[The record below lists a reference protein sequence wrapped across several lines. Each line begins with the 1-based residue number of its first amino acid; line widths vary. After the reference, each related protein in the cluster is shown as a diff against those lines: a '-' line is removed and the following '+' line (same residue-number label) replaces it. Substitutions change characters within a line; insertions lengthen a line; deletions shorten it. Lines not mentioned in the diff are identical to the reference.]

1 MLVMFRVGI
10 PHWLSDEQFREL
22 LDFFGDYRDMV
33 DEVAFFTSNTHPPLP
48 LDEIRRRSER
58 LKFVMMRV
66 REELGVQAGINVLA
80 TMGHHEENLDGSLDE
95 QWQRVIDPGGR
106 ECRGCYC
113 PSDPRYQDYV
123 RELYIAVAEAKPD
136 FIWIDDDVRL
146 AGHSPVTMTCFCEY
160 CIARFAQEAEEVF
173 TRETLMAALN
183 DATTDK
189 CFDLRRLWLEH
200 NRQMLAELFGIIE
213 QAVHAVVADLPIGFM
228 TGDRFYEG
236 YAFTRWS
243 RVLAGKNKCE
253 VRWRPGGG
261 FYSDDIPMGLVEKA
275 HDIGRQV
282 AALPRTVKII
292 QSEIENFPYHRLKKS
307 VRITTLEAAAHMAA
321 GATGIAFNVLS
332 EHAEPLDEYL
342 PFLDAVTSLRPFF
355 ATLQEHLGRSPTMG
369 IYPAWN
375 EDLYIANGWSR
386 RDSKESTGMTSER
399 GAWFGAPNI
408 AADLRRQYVLAEIG
422 LPTCYGRDG
431 ACVTTF
437 SGATPLAFSDEELLE
452 IFRGGVF
459 LDVAAWHALDHRGLA
474 HLTGVRPI
482 AAIERDAIEVL
493 TDHHIN
499 DSCVGRQRNCRQ
511 SFWFEPVYRLEPSAG
526 EVEILAEMVD
536 YMGRGLGPCLSAY
549 KNELGGRVVVA
560 GYYPWFLLHN
570 KSKATQVKNIFA
582 WLSRDRLPV
591 IIESF
596 AKVAVWARGEPD
608 GEPAIVVLNA
618 SFDTIQHLSM
628 RIRCNVDNFEFLS
641 TDNNCTIVCAEQC
654 ADLPANYRRVI
665 IESLAP
671 WSMYL
676 LTPVQGS

>member
-1 MLVMFRVGI
+1 MFRIGT
-10 PHWLSDEQFREL
+10 PHWLNDEQFRVL
-22 LDFFGDYRDMV
+22 LDFFSDYRDMV

-48 LDEIRRRSER
+48 LDELRRRLER
-58 LKFVMMRV
+58 LQVLMMRV
-66 REELGVQAGINVLA
+66 REELDVRAGINVLA
-80 TMGHHEENLDGSLDE
+80 TMGHHEENLDGSLDAP
-95 QWQRVIDPGGR
+95 WQRVLDPAGR
-106 ECRGCYC
+106 ECRGSYC
-113 PSDPRYQDYV
+113 PNDPLYQDYV
-123 RELYIAVAEAKPD
+123 RQLYTAVAEAKPD
-136 FIWIDDDVRL
+136 FVWIDDDVRL
-146 AGHSPVTMTCFCEY
+146 AGHLPVSMTCFCDY
-160 CIARFAQEAEEVF
+160 CLARFAKEAEESF

-183 DATTDK
+183 DAKTDK
-189 CFDLRRLWLEH
+189 CFALRRLWLEH

-213 QAVHAVVADLPIGFM
+213 QAVHAVVSDLPIGFM

-243 RVLAGKNKCE
+243 QVLAGKKEGE

-261 FYSDDIPMGLVEKA
+261 FYGDDIPMGLVEKA

-282 AALPRTVKII
+282 AALPRTVEII

-307 VRITTLEAAAHMAA
+307 VSITTLEAAAHMAA

-342 PFLDAVTSLRPFF
+342 PFLDTVTSLRPFF
-355 ATLQEHLGRSPTMG
+355 ATLQKHLGRSPTMG

-386 RDSKESTGMTSER
+386 RDSEETIGMTSEDTT
-399 GAWFGAPNI
+399 WFGTPNV
-408 AADLRRQYVLAEIG
+408 AASLRRQYVLAEIG

-437 SGATPLAFSDEELLE
+437 SGATPLAFSDGELME

-459 LDVAAWHALDHRGLA
+459 LDVGAWHALDHRGLA

-499 DSCVGRQRNCRQ
+499 DSYVGRQRNCRQ
-511 SFWFEPVYRLEPSAG
+511 SFWFEPAYRLEPSTD

-536 YMGRGLGPCLSAY
+536 YIGRGLGPCLSAY
-549 KNELGGRVVVA
+549 ENELGGRVVVA

-570 KSKATQVKNIFA
+570 ESKATQVKNIFA
-582 WLSRDRLPV
+582 WLSHDRLPV
-591 IIESF
+591 IVESF

-618 SFDTIQHLSM
+618 SFDTIRRLSLKV
-628 RIRCNVDNFEFLS
+628 RCNIDNFEFLS
-641 TDNNCTIVCAEQC
+641 TDSNRTIVCAEQD

-671 WSMYL
+671 WSIYL
-676 LTPVQGS
+676 LTPVSDS